1 MVGADTPTSTTSSS
15 TSTSTIASTSTTVAA
30 VSSTLR
36 ASHKAEQLSSPRRDV
51 LMAKME
57 RLEMVVEEKME
68 GLRGAGD
75 DGDSGRDK
83 DGSDK
88 GGKGDKGGAD
98 KGERPAWWVDKSADK
113 PGTPT
118 SPLQKAV
125 SRSLR
130 DVVMVRAIEDC
141 VTKQPG
147 MLSFLA
153 GEVFAVLG
161 KPTKTYWKG
170 QHKGKIGRF
179 PASKVQLM
187 APAADADDAAAG
199 SPSAASV
206 AAVSLSTVSP
216 TPEMLAQLSP
226 RSRLEAKTMQ
236 YFRVRAIADFL
247 PKSGAGMLRFNE
259 GESFCVL
266 SRDSADW
273 WKGQH
278 KGRIGRF
285 PRDHVVEIDE
295 AGSEVVPRPKVG
307 EVQLDGPT
315 PRKLF
320 EDEASGSGRTESAS
334 KSEPDK
340 SDSESDS
347 DAPAAAAAVAPL
359 VQKPTVP
366 ASLPPPPS
374 KAKASK
380 ASKAASPS
388 PADGDSA
395 ASPRRSSTP
404 RGTGSSS
411 PRSSSLG
418 IATATAATA
427 AGVTS
432 TSPTSGGGSSS
443 TTSTSTSATANAKTG
458 ERGSMAHRRAR
469 VAVVE
474 AEKKIASAQVEEE
487 IANRRLQELQTLVG
501 NNDASC
507 VAFKRQIDSLD
518 MEIKS
523 KKVSKRDRERMIS
536 VLEGINVEYTQQ
548 VTAQT
553 ELQRQVNEAT
563 ARADAARF
571 AGVEARR
578 LFETRT
584 AELLRIQERD
594 ERRKSGAITEKPAA
608 AKNDESSESS
618 TTHVDTPLESPIS
631 THRRSSLSISST
643 PVSDDAPAAA
653 PALVER
659 RSSAWVRAKV
669 PVEPSA
675 VQQVLASNAAAVAAA
690 AGTAPSSVPQ
700 LPPQSPPQLPP
711 TPPSTL
717 KVPAEERR
725 SARQ

>member
-1 MVGADTPTSTTSSS
+1 
-15 TSTSTIASTSTTVAA
+15 VA
-30 VSSTLR
+30 STLR
-36 ASHKAEQLSSPRRDV
+36 ASHKAEELSSPRRDV

-57 RLEMVVEEKME
+57 RLEMVLEEKME
-68 GLRGAGD
+68 GLRD

-83 DGSDK
+83 DGADK

-247 PKSGAGMLRFNE
+247 PKSGANMLRFNE

-347 DAPAAAAAVAPL
+347 DAPAAAVAPL
-359 VQKPTVP
+359 AQKPAVP
-366 ASLPPPPS
+366 SSPPPT

-380 ASKAASPS
+380 ASKAASPA
-388 PADGDSA
+388 PAGGDSA
-395 ASPRRSSTP
+395 ASPRGSSTP

-411 PRSSSLG
+411 PRSS
-418 IATATAATA
+418 TAATA
-427 AGVTS
+427 AAAASGGAGVPS
-432 TSPTSGGGSSS
+432 GSPMGGGGGSSS
-443 TTSTSTSATANAKTG
+443 TTSTSSATANAKTG

-594 ERRKSGAITEKPAA
+594 ERRKSGAIAEKPA

-618 TTHVDTPLESPIS
+618 TTHVDTPLESPTS
-631 THRRSSLSISST
+631 AHRRSSLSISST

-669 PVEPSA
+669 PVEPNA
-675 VQQVLASNAAAVAAA
+675 VQQVLASNAAAAAA
-690 AGTAPSSVPQ
+690 AATTTVPQ